1 MQQRCYLQP
10 LGATVTERRHHVL
23 KVKWIAEI
31 DDGADVA
38 ADDGDYVTRTVH
50 ADERGL
56 RHCVKNVNAAAHN
69 QTFQFN

>member
-1 MQQRCYLQP
+1 MCYLRP
-10 LGATVTERRHHVL
+10 LGATMTEKRYHVL

-38 ADDGDYVTRTVH
+38 ADGDYVTRTVH

-56 RHCVKNVNAAAHN
+56 RHCVNIVNAAEHN
-69 QTFQFN
+69 QT

>member
-1 MQQRCYLQP
+1 M
-10 LGATVTERRHHVL
+10 L

-56 RHCVKNVNAAAHN
+56 RHCVKIVNAAAHN